1 MVRMTR
7 IDAQAGGLQHF
18 ACSSAAWELLLELGQ
33 SFGWKP
39 AGTTYM
45 PARVKEVPDAAVR
58 HDYRP
63 GDTRDRK
70 CINGEDALV
79 WARALSEAR
88 HSPHLDTLLGSRPAP
103 TVLAESASVDQ
114 VRSANAPFTVVM
126 DEFIEYA
133 FAGPFSF
140 AGSD

>member
-1 MVRMTR
+1 MTR
-7 IDAQAGGLQHF
+7 NTAPRGGLQRF
-18 ACSSAAWELLLELGQ
+18 SCTPAAWDLLLELGH
-33 SFGWKP
+33 SFGWQP
-39 AGTTYM
+39 AGTTYV
-45 PARVKEVPDAAVR
+45 PASIKDAPETLLR
-58 HDYRP
+58 HDYEP

-70 CINGEDALV
+70 CINGDDALT

-88 HSPHLDTLLGSRPAP
+88 RSPHLDTMLGGRPAL
-103 TVLAESASVDQ
+103 TVLVDSASSHE

-140 AGSD
+140 AEAG